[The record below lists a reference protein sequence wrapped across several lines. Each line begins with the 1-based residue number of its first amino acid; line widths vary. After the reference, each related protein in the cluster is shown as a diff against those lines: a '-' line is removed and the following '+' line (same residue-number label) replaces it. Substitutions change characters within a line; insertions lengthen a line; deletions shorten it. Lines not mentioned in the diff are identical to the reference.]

1 MHCVAVGHVWLVGA
15 GPGDPDL
22 ITVRGRDLL
31 SVADVVVTDRL
42 VSAAL
47 RARIPPGVE
56 VIDVGKRPGRPTV
69 GQEEINALLIE
80 RARAGALVVRL
91 KGGDPYVLG
100 RGGEEARA
108 CAAAGV
114 GATVVP
120 GVTSA
125 LAAPA
130 YAGIP
135 VTDRELAQDV
145 AIVSGHLAPGHPDST
160 VDWAALGASRMTVV
174 VLMGI
179 ARLADIAAALVA
191 GGRDPDTPAAVIER
205 ATTPAQ
211 RVVRGRLMTIA
222 VDALAAGVRSPAVT
236 VIGAVAARADGVPPL
251 PGSTEPEPARGHAF
265 AARADGVPPL
275 PGSTE
280 PEPAPGHAFAA
291 GDPALAF
298 DEVAAPTFDEVAAP
312 AFDNTLASA
321 FDDAPAGPPGA
332 RARVRVLIPRT
343 RDRTGLLA
351 ARLRALGAEPLEVVV
366 SRLGPV
372 EDPAPPLV
380 ALAGADA
387 LVLAGADEVDALV
400 SLLLLAGRDVRALA
414 GIQLLAADAEAE
426 AALARRGLA
435 ARRTTARAPA
445 VGAGAGT
452 GWSVLVAASASALTD
467 ALPPPAIETTGSAPA
482 GDRDLPGAASP
493 GGQVPVMR
501 RIQLLRDILAE
512 PDPAVAAA
520 LAAGEIDAVAFAS
533 STAVRAFAA
542 LYGAP
547 PSVTRVAA
555 VGARTARACDDAGF
569 PADAV
574 ATEPG
579 IYPLADAVARALED
593 HGSSGDLS

>member
-1 MHCVAVGHVWLVGA
+1 VGHVWLVGA

-56 VIDVGKRPGRPTV
+56 VVDVGKRPGRPTV

-100 RGGEEARA
+100 RGAEEARA

-222 VDALAAGVRSPAVT
+222 VDALAADVRSPAVT
-236 VIGAVAARADGVPPL
+236 VIGAVAARADG
-251 PGSTEPEPARGHAF
+251 A
-265 AARADGVPPL
+265 PPL

-298 DEVAAPTFDEVAAP
+298 ADAPVPTFDEVAAP
-312 AFDNTLASA
+312 AFDEVAAPAFDEVAAPAFDEVAAPAFDNALASA

-332 RARVRVLIPRT
+332 RARVLIPRT

-372 EDPAPPLV
+372 EDPAPPLA

-482 GDRDLPGAASP
+482 GDRDLPGAAPP